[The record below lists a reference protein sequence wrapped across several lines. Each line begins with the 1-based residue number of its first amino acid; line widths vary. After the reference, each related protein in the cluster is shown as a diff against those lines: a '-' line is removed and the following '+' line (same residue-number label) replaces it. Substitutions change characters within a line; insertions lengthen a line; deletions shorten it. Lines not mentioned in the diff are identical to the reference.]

1 MAKGQM
7 RSGREAKK
15 PKADKKV
22 AAPAGPDPKYQLPS
36 RIAASKASGK
46 TTGKPN

>member
-15 PKADKKV
+15 PKADKKP
-22 AAPAGPDPKYQLPS
+22 APATPASNFLKPPAKAPP
-36 RIAASKASGK
+36 AAKG
-46 TTGKPN
+46 